1 MTQTDVFSSYLSDV
15 LHDIQAT
22 LGSMVVS
29 VNNRLDALD
38 AQLGQLEAQAL
49 ARLGALG

>member
-1 MTQTDVFSSYLSDV
+1 MTKTDVFSSYLNDV

-22 LGSMVVS
+22 LGNMVAS
-29 VNNRLDALD
+29 VHHRLDALD